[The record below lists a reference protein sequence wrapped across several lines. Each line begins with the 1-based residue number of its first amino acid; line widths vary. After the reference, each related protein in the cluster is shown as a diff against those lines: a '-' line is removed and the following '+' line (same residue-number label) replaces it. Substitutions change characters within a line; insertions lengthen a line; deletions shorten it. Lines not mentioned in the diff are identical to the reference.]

1 MVRAAQKIAAIYP
14 SAILL
19 KGGHLGGGAND
30 LLYENG
36 ACHWFW
42 GAHRH
47 KKYSRHRLHAFQRHC
62 LQPGGGTE
70 PKKSVQNGK
79 EYVAGALRDG
89 LVLGSGNGPLNHC
102 YAQRPGF
109 PGWKA
114 RFDNS
119 SVCSYTS
126 FYRGE
131 KMIDLLRA
139 EKWNALKFG
148 LVLAGGGAKGS
159 YQAGVLS
166 VLFELDIA
174 DKISAVSG
182 TSVGALNTLSIAL
195 GRKELCPE
203 VWESIG
209 FKDVLVRN
217 ERKTA
222 PRCGHFCASFPT
234 RTSSFRILTRCSLT
248 PLGRAKHIYPAGIAG
263 HARARAGFC
272 RAARLRKGA
281 LCLRIR
287 HRRRTA
293 GVFSLKRADKRG
305 SYFRDA
311 GLLRRPLRLSPGA
324 AAGRAYADGGINAR
338 SYAAQNADNTPLSPL
353 LQHHLDAILVVH
365 LRPDA
370 PDCDAPTDGPKVIN
384 LRPSA
389 SLEPVRGT
397 GSLNFSRSAIDA
409 HMRLGREDAL
419 GFLSPMV
426 FFLSF
431 RRNPRLKNHILSV

>member
-1 MVRAAQKIAAIYP
+1 
-14 SAILL
+14 
-19 KGGHLGGGAND
+19 
-30 LLYENG
+30 
-36 ACHWFW
+36 
-42 GAHRH
+42 
-47 KKYSRHRLHAFQRHC
+47 
-62 LQPGGGTE
+62 
-70 PKKSVQNGK
+70 
-79 EYVAGALRDG
+79 
-89 LVLGSGNGPLNHC
+89 
-102 YAQRPGF
+102 
-109 PGWKA
+109 
-114 RFDNS
+114 
-119 SVCSYTS
+119 
-126 FYRGE
+126 
-131 KMIDLLRA
+131 MIDLLRA

-182 TSVGALNTLSIAL
+182 TSVGALNTLSLAL

-217 ERKTA
+217 EKENRTKVRAFLRELSNQNIKLSDIDAVLAYASREGKSIFTQQGLRA
-222 PRCGHFCASFPT
+222 MLERELDFAALRASAKELYVCAYDIADGQPEYFHLSELTNEEVISATLASCAVPYVFP
-234 RTSSFRILTRCSLT
+234 
-248 PLGRAKHIYPAGIAG
+248 PVQ
-263 HARARAGFC
+263 
-272 RAARLRKGA
+272 LR
-281 LCLRIR
+281 
-287 HRRRTA
+287 
-293 GVFSLKRADKRG
+293 
-305 SYFRDA
+305 
-311 GLLRRPLRLSPGA
+311 
-324 AAGRAYADGGINAR
+324 GRAYADGGINAR

-426 FFLSF
+426 FSYLSGET
-431 RRNPRLKNHILSV
+431 LA